1 LTLLPRF
8 EGGCCNGAKCKIE
21 EEAASRSI
29 LGASALMTGLLQIT
43 DNEGVEKLA
52 MNAVLFP
59 AKVLVQSLGFLN
71 DPEQ

>member
-1 LTLLPRF
+1 
-8 EGGCCNGAKCKIE
+8 
-21 EEAASRSI
+21 
-29 LGASALMTGLLQIT
+29 MTGLLQIT